1 MFLIFYSACLFLV
14 AGSKLEA
21 TVSSFL
27 TKELTC
33 TGDIDR
39 AKAIQRLDFN
49 FCLYYISKWIL
60 VQADCKWFSSLW

>member
-1 MFLIFYSACLFLV
+1 MEFYYSNSINAFSIFSACLFLV

-27 TKELTC
+27 TKQLTC

-39 AKAIQRLDFN
+39 AKAIQR
-49 FCLYYISKWIL
+49 
-60 VQADCKWFSSLW
+60 